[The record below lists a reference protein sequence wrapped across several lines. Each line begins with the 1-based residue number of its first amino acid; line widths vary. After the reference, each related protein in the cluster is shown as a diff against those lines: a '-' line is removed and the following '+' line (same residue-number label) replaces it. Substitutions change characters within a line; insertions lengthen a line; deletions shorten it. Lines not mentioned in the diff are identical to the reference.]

1 MSTPRGFASSLMQG
15 ESRGQHATV
24 EPTGQYQNGLSVN
37 ALIFAYQVGSDTA
50 ETGSTAQII
59 NATAHVARV
68 GDVVR
73 FAAGVLDK
81 DEQKVVETGA
91 DWIKVASPFSA
102 APTNGDTF
110 LIFRPRYAQSD
121 EDGNLQV
128 SVSQGPTQ
136 FVLNSVDTEVEE
148 DTGTPSNS
156 KPLPVKVFRDD
167 GTSDWA
173 DDVEASFSSIE
184 SSSSATAADVD
195 ALNANFGSA
204 ADSAAST
211 DTATATF
218 VALFKRSLQ
227 HLSTL
232 IAKDFSTE
240 TTLQAVDGWLNQL
253 NSVFG
258 LQNDSAASSD
268 TGTFSFMALFK
279 RSLEKLSLIETNT
292 SDSVS
297 ELQSIDTT
305 LGTLATET
313 TLAGAAVDIASIDTK
328 TPALGQAAMA
338 ASVPVVLASDQSAI
352 PTAQST
358 AAASTV
364 KQAAIAVGTT
374 AVRITHDGSAP
385 SAGRRLLAFRP
396 DPDSTAKFYYGS
408 SSVTSGGA
416 TRGMQVFPGES
427 IEREFDAGDYYIIS
441 DTAAQ
446 TVFVVEQE

>member
-37 ALIFAYQVGSDTA
+37 ALIFAYQVASDTA
-50 ETGSTAQII
+50 ETGSTSQII
-59 NATAHVARV
+59 NATAHSARV
-68 GDVVR
+68 GDIVR

-81 DEQKVVETGA
+81 DEQKVVETGT

-136 FVLNSVDTEVEE
+136 FVLDNVDTEVEE
-148 DTGTPSNS
+148 DTSTASNS
-156 KPLPVKVFRDD
+156 RPLPVKVFRTD

-173 DDVEASFSSIE
+173 DDVETSLANIEASTQ
-184 SSSSATAADVD
+184 ATAADID
-195 ALNANFGSA
+195 ALESNFGGA

-218 VALFKRSLQ
+218 IALFKRSLQ

-240 TTLQAVDGWLNQL
+240 ATLQAVDGWLNQL

-258 LQNDSAASSD
+258 LQNDAAASSD

-279 RSLEKLSLIETNT
+279 RSLEKLTLIETNT
-292 SDSVS
+292 SDAAS
-297 ELQSIDTT
+297 ELQTIDTT
-305 LGTLATET
+305 LGLLATEA
-313 TLAGAAVDIASIDTK
+313 TLGGAAVDIASIDSK
-328 TPALGQAAMA
+328 TPALGQAAAA
-338 ASVPVVLASDQSAI
+338 ASVPVVLASDQGAL
-352 PTAQST
+352 PTQSPVNT
-358 AAASTV
+358 DGTCVNASLTGTTAATENAPANTVGFILFADDDNSDPIRFRIGAAAST
-364 KQAAIAVGTT
+364 
-374 AVRITHDGSAP
+374 
-385 SAGRRLLAFRP
+385 SAGLRLAPGR
-396 DPDSTAKFYYGS
+396 DSGFIPCSANLSICATASTGTNAY
-408 SSVTSGGA
+408 A
-416 TRGMQVFPGES
+416 LQWITR
-427 IEREFDAGDYYIIS
+427 
-441 DTAAQ
+441 
-446 TVFVVEQE
+446 

>member
-37 ALIFAYQVGSDTA
+37 ALIFAYQVASDTA
-50 ETGSTAQII
+50 ETGSTSQII
-59 NATAHVARV
+59 NATAHSARV
-68 GDVVR
+68 GDIVR

-81 DEQKVVETGA
+81 DEQKVVETGVN
-91 DWIKVASPFSA
+91 WIKVASPFSA

-136 FVLNSVDTEVEE
+136 FVLDNVDTEVEE
-148 DTGTPSNS
+148 DTSTASNS
-156 KPLPVKVFRDD
+156 RPLPVKVFRTD

-173 DDVEASFSSIE
+173 DDVEANLQAIE
-184 SSSSATAADVD
+184 GSTQSTAADIG
-195 ALNANFGSA
+195 ALESNFGSA
-204 ADSAAST
+204 ADAAAST
-211 DTATATF
+211 DTATATL
-218 VALFKRSLQ
+218 VSLFKRSLQ

-258 LQNDSAASSD
+258 LQNDTAATSD

-279 RSLEKLSLIETNT
+279 RSLEKLTLIETNT
-292 SDSVS
+292 SDAFS
-297 ELQSIDTT
+297 ELQTIDTT

-313 TLAGAAVDIASIDTK
+313 TLSGAAVDIASIDSK
-328 TPALGQAAMA
+328 TPALGQAAAA
-338 ASVPVVLASDQSAI
+338 ASVPVVLASDQGAL
-352 PTAQST
+352 PTQSPVNT
-358 AAASTV
+358 DGTCVNASLTGTTASTENAPSSTVGFILFADDDNSDPIRFRIGAAAST
-364 KQAAIAVGTT
+364 
-374 AVRITHDGSAP
+374 
-385 SAGRRLLAFRP
+385 SAGLRLAPGR
-396 DPDSTAKFYYGS
+396 DSGFIPCSANLSICATASTGTNAY
-408 SSVTSGGA
+408 A
-416 TRGMQVFPGES
+416 LQWITR
-427 IEREFDAGDYYIIS
+427 
-441 DTAAQ
+441 
-446 TVFVVEQE
+446 